1 MTTTYFFNDPS
12 IWGADGMP
20 LPLSDF
26 SFPENKIVKIEKN
39 VLSELGYNNVIIPQS
54 SKVIFVDDD
63 IHFITKTIN
72 LYGEVELNKRSFI
85 TCDSLN
91 QSNLIVIPFHL
102 ATSWG
107 NNVIPGIGDDINI
120 PPNSAILIT
129 STTPLESYYGA
140 LNIPQGSQLII
151 DSSVIDAQ
159 LLVTSFNVNGSIS
172 SAQHN
177 SVKLYRGD
185 PSLFLPVLLDSD
197 GNVIDENA
205 DNKKVDVSLTLDL
218 DFNNAG
224 EANSTERETFEE
236 SLKTELST
244 LLGISSNRIVINNIS
259 SGSVVLD
266 FTILPAPNDSEPLA
280 ENAAALLEEKV
291 QDTNS
296 DLYTSESITIMSQ
309 VDATQPV
316 DTLVVEAA
324 VVPATVMDSS
334 YNFIMHSSQ
343 TSADSFSKFI
353 KLKLDDN
360 NTPSFIF
367 NQAYKTQLNNQ
378 LLADI
383 SGTKLV
389 HFDEKFFND
398 QRNTKDDTL
407 GNMLI
412 QYISSIIFN
421 DPSVSNAIS
430 NSTDIINNVLNSN
443 LHEQFTN
450 TISNDLDETTFNTNS
465 IINAMYQQLKIT
477 DSTRFSDLVSNTT
490 YDFPVKSGD
499 QIAIFVKM
507 KANLIFSKNHS
518 TGNSEHVYRILK
530 SDDKLSNNPL
540 IEFNDTDFSIKILS
554 STWKIVISLS

>member
-140 LNIPQGSQLII
+140 LNIPEGSQLII

-343 TSADSFSKFI
+343 TSADSFSKFSAR
-353 KLKLDDN
+353 
-360 NTPSFIF
+360 PEM
-367 NQAYKTQLNNQ
+367 Q
-378 LLADI
+378 
-383 SGTKLV
+383 
-389 HFDEKFFND
+389 
-398 QRNTKDDTL
+398 
-407 GNMLI
+407 
-412 QYISSIIFN
+412 
-421 DPSVSNAIS
+421 
-430 NSTDIINNVLNSN
+430 
-443 LHEQFTN
+443 
-450 TISNDLDETTFNTNS
+450 
-465 IINAMYQQLKIT
+465 
-477 DSTRFSDLVSNTT
+477 
-490 YDFPVKSGD
+490 
-499 QIAIFVKM
+499 
-507 KANLIFSKNHS
+507 
-518 TGNSEHVYRILK
+518 
-530 SDDKLSNNPL
+530 
-540 IEFNDTDFSIKILS
+540 
-554 STWKIVISLS
+554 